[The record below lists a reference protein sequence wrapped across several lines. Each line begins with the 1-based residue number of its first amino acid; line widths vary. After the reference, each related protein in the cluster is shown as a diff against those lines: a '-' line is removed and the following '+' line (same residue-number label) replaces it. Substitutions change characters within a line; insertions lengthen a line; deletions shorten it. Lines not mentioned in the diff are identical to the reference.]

1 MNQGIRNETAPVTPS
16 TPGPP
21 IDPYTCPTPGGEPA
35 PTPAGPGP
43 GPAGPVTA
51 TASSLKP
58 PPALVATR
66 RCRIPKL
73 KGRNLRAAKRLL
85 KAGRCRLG
93 KVTRRGRAAR
103 GGTLVVVRQS
113 LRAGARR
120 PVGTRVRITLAR
132 RR

>member
-1 MNQGIRNETAPVTPS
+1 M
-16 TPGPP
+16 
-21 IDPYTCPTPGGEPA
+21 
-35 PTPAGPGP
+35 
-43 GPAGPVTA
+43 
-51 TASSLKP
+51 
-58 PPALVATR
+58 ATR